1 MTMHAK
7 KKLARLVA
15 LAAVTASAVV
25 SLPSTAHAE
34 PVTPTAKGAVGG
46 GLLGAELVVFG
57 EALFGVH
64 KTWAYLV
71 GAGVGAAGG
80 AVGGYLIEQAVD
92 DGRVPAYL
100 LAGGLAAL
108 IPAVVIGL
116 DATRYLPSEGARE
129 DKPVPSAPSDPG
141 KPGGSSVVGAEAAT
155 PTSPSTTPPTSTP
168 SPTPPP
174 AGGGTAPTPAPQ
186 SLLDVHDGAFR
197 MGVPVPQVRSILGS
211 AERTRMGVDN
221 RGSELRFPVVRV
233 VF

>member
-1 MTMHAK
+1 MTTHAT
-7 KKLARLVA
+7 KKLARLAV
-15 LAAVTASAVV
+15 LAAVTAGAIV
-25 SLPSTAHAE
+25 STPTTAHAE

-80 AVGGYLIEQAVD
+80 AVGGYFIEQAVD

-108 IPAVVIGL
+108 IPAVVVSL

-129 DKPVPSAPSDPG
+129 DKPVPSAPSAPG
-141 KPGGSSVVGAEAAT
+141 KPGGSSVVGAEPAT

-186 SLLDVHDGAFR
+186 SLLDIHEGSFR
-197 MGVPVPQVRSILGS
+197 MGVPVPQVRALLGS
-211 AERTRMGVDN
+211 AERTRMAVDN

>member
-1 MTMHAK
+1 MHAK
-7 KKLARLVA
+7 KKLAGLV
-15 LAAVTASAVV
+15 LAATTASAVV
-25 SLPSTAHAE
+25 SMPSTAHAE

-80 AVGGYLIEQAVD
+80 AVGGYLIEQSVD

-108 IPAVVIGL
+108 IPAVVITL

-141 KPGGSSVVGAEAAT
+141 KPGGSSVVGAEPAM

-168 SPTPPP
+168 SPAPSP
-174 AGGGTAPTPAPQ
+174 AGGGGTAPTPAPQ
-186 SLLDVHDGAFR
+186 SLLDVHEGSFR
-197 MGVPVPQVRSILGS
+197 VGVPVPQVRALLGS
-211 AERTRMGVDN
+211 VERTRMQVDN